1 MTSPQKR
8 RHANVRMHVRTQP
21 QLRTQV
27 KLATNKHK
35 NQGSRTLPSQLFS
48 VADFRSLRIYEQL
61 CYCTVSAVVPFYMFT
76 TTTHKLVF
84 HPLSIIQVAL
94 SRTKA
99 GEPWKDRVPIHFIR
113 IFINNDAI
121 MTLTCLYRYQKANA
135 NRYAD

>member
-1 MTSPQKR
+1 MTSSQKR

-61 CYCTVSAVVPFYMFT
+61 CYCTVSAVE
-76 TTTHKLVF
+76 HHLW
-84 HPLSIIQVAL
+84 HPTFG
-94 SRTKA
+94 R
-99 GEPWKDRVPIHFIR
+99 H
-113 IFINNDAI
+113 
-121 MTLTCLYRYQKANA
+121 TLQEARFLYEV
-135 NRYAD
+135 